1 MKPSFERHSAEFGI
15 KKENLKNREL
25 PVVTAY
31 IIRHGETTEDKLN
44 PNRGLTLEGEN
55 QADEAAERLISELN
69 PATDVIQILDSGN
82 YRANATV
89 MRIAQKLKSAGFKF
103 FNLIHSDKDGHYQD
117 KNISTHND
125 PESKSYNK
133 IAAAN
138 IPDSFKIRLADSTLH
153 SELGIPDD
161 IPDKRML
168 AWFMLREEGMETPE
182 QVTER
187 VKSGMADTQKQLP
200 KLNSILTP
208 DQRIVVVAAGNA
220 TMVDSLV
227 TSSSGVH
234 PKDRGGEINNC
245 EGFKVDFN
253 LKQEPQINLW
263 GENIE
268 KYIEK

>member
-103 FNLIHSDKDGHYQD
+103 FN
-117 KNISTHND
+117 
-125 PESKSYNK
+125 SKLYCSQ
-133 IAAAN
+133 
-138 IPDSFKIRLADSTLH
+138 IPCKVIRSLIRLSQNRWRILSTWKFNNQG
-153 SELGIPDD
+153 SF
-161 IPDKRML
+161 
-168 AWFMLREEGMETPE
+168 AF
-182 QVTER
+182 
-187 VKSGMADTQKQLP
+187 
-200 KLNSILTP
+200 
-208 DQRIVVVAAGNA
+208 
-220 TMVDSLV
+220 
-227 TSSSGVH
+227 SS
-234 PKDRGGEINNC
+234 
-245 EGFKVDFN
+245 
-253 LKQEPQINLW
+253 
-263 GENIE
+263 
-268 KYIEK
+268 